1 MRRGMGRGDERP
13 LFTLRGRGGAG
24 QLSRWT
30 RGKPVDLLPQRPEE
44 TFRHLRTPFERLPCA
59 SGLAVPSPR
68 AVESTEGRAFD
79 VVLLGLTPAAAAL
92 FFPARALRL
101 TDLPFRVGRLPVAG
115 EGQPIEVNDL
125 QLSDMTPFNVSRDH
139 FTIERA
145 PDGVQVRDRGSYVGT
160 IVNGVQIGRHH
171 HVATVPLA
179 LGDNEVVAG
188 SPRSPFRF
196 RVVVALRQPH
206 SCPDQALQGA
216 VLKDGFDGL
225 EGSLATRHSGRNR
238 RT

>member
-1 MRRGMGRGDERP
+1 MRPGDIGVDDEQQ
-13 LFTLRGRGGAG
+13 LFTLDGHRLRRAA
-24 QLSRWT
+24 QHVTWELM
-30 RGKPVDLLPQRPEE
+30 DLLTQRREE
-44 TFRHLRTPFERLPCA
+44 TFRYGLTVQSPC
-59 SGLAVPSPR
+59 

-79 VVLLGLTPAAAAL
+79 VVLFGLTPAAAAL

-101 TDLPFRVGRLPVAG
+101 ADLPFRVGRLPVAG
-115 EGQPIEVNDL
+115 EAQPIEVNDL

-179 LGDNEVVAG
+179 VGDNEVVAG

-196 RVVVALRQPH
+196 RVVVALRQPN
-206 SCPDQALQGA
+206 SCPDQE
-216 VLKDGFDGL
+216 F
-225 EGSLATRHSGRNR
+225 HSAYRD
-238 RT
+238 

>member
-1 MRRGMGRGDERP
+1 MRPGDIGVDDERQ
-13 LFTLRGRGGAG
+13 LFTLGGHRLRRAA
-24 QLSRWT
+24 QHVTWE
-30 RGKPVDLLPQRPEE
+30 PMDLLPQHREE
-44 TFRHLRTPFERLPCA
+44 TFRYD
-59 SGLAVPSPR
+59 GLTVQSPR

-79 VVLLGLTPAAAAL
+79 VVLFGLTPAAAAL

-101 TDLPFRVGRLPVAG
+101 ADLPFRVGRLPVAG
-115 EGQPIEVNDL
+115 EAQPIEVNDL

-139 FTIERA
+139 FAIERA

-179 LGDNEVVAG
+179 VGDNEVVAG

-196 RVVVALRQPH
+196 RVVVALRQPN
-206 SCPDQALQGA
+206 SCPDQE
-216 VLKDGFDGL
+216 F
-225 EGSLATRHSGRNR
+225 HSAYRD
-238 RT
+238 

>member
-1 MRRGMGRGDERP
+1 MRPGDIGVDDERQ
-13 LFTLRGRGGAG
+13 LFTIGRH
-24 QLSRWT
+24 
-30 RGKPVDLLPQRPEE
+30 RP
-44 TFRHLRTPFERLPCA
+44 FRYD
-59 SGLAVPSPR
+59 GLTVQSPR

-79 VVLLGLTPAAAAL
+79 VVLFGLTPAAAAL

-101 TDLPFRVGRLPVAG
+101 ADLPFRVGRLPVAG
-115 EGQPIEVNDL
+115 EAQPIEVNDL

-139 FTIERA
+139 FAIERA

-179 LGDNEVVAG
+179 VGDNEVVAG

-196 RVVVALRQPH
+196 RVVVALRQPN
-206 SCPDQALQGA
+206 SCPDQE
-216 VLKDGFDGL
+216 F
-225 EGSLATRHSGRNR
+225 HSAYRD
-238 RT
+238 

>member
-1 MRRGMGRGDERP
+1 MRPGDIGVDDERP
-13 LFTLRGRGGAG
+13 LVTLGGHRLRRAA
-24 QLSRWT
+24 QHVTWELT
-30 RGKPVDLLPQRPEE
+30 DLLPQRREE
-44 TFRHLRTPFERLPCA
+44 TFRYD
-59 SGLAVPSPR
+59 GL
-68 AVESTEGRAFD
+68 TEGRAFD
-79 VVLLGLTPAAAAL
+79 VVLSGLTLAAAAL
-92 FFPARALRL
+92 FFPAGVLRL
-101 TDLPFRVGRLPVAG
+101 ADLPFRVGRIPVAG

-125 QLSDMTPFNVSRDH
+125 PLSDMTPFNVSRDH

-206 SCPDQALQGA
+206 SCPDQAL
-216 VLKDGFDGL
+216 
-225 EGSLATRHSGRNR
+225 HSAYRD
-238 RT
+238 